1 MSSFDQLN
9 ADDMRRLST
18 AYLKWVRARSEKK
31 WRRADAI
38 RTFLTQSGCFG
49 DALDKWLPV
58 FESSARRK
66 RRLARRDGAVQ

>member
-9 ADDMRRLST
+9 DLDMQRLSA

-31 WRRADAI
+31 WRRADAL
-38 RTFLTQSGCFG
+38 REYLTQSGCFG
-49 DALDKWLPV
+49 NELDKWLPV

-66 RRLARRDGAVQ
+66 RRLERRSRVVQ